1 MKSHHNKILSLI
13 LAIIMLFT
21 TVPLNAMNL
30 TSESNNSEVSESQS
44 TQVSEQQSS

>member
-1 MKSHHNKILSLI
+1 MKPHFNKVLSLI

-30 TSESNNSEVSESQS
+30 TSEATDSEVSENQS
-44 TQVSEQQSS
+44 TQISEQQSS